1 MSADPKAA
9 RRILI
14 VRLSALGDV
23 VHVLPLLDALRRAR
37 PDAHIGWLV
46 EEASSSLLAGH
57 PQIDRLW
64 VAPRRLSE
72 RWLRRGRV
80 GAVAGLWAPLLRELR
95 AARYEVSIDAQ
106 CNFRSSLLARLS
118 GAPRRVG
125 FAPPF
130 TKEQAHW
137 LLTDRVSLPPRK
149 QLKVERNLEL
159 LRPFGIDPRGARA
172 QLAIPDAA
180 RGSARSIR
188 MGLGGTSAVALHPG
202 VSGFGAF
209 KRWAPESYAAL
220 ARRLYAERGA
230 RCVVTWGPGER
241 DLAQGIARDADGAAE
256 VAPETTSI
264 LDLAA
269 LFEACDAV
277 VGSDTGPVHLAAA
290 LGVPVVALYGPKDPA
305 VYAPWDGRTG
315 AAATT
320 VWKRVHCSPCR
331 LRRCDDVICM
341 PAIQVE
347 EVAAAV
353 WDTLRDEP
361 ALSSVSLAESGEGPA
376 RAGVCETR

>member
-1 MSADPKAA
+1 MFADPRAA

-46 EEASSSLLAGH
+46 EEESSSLLAGH

-80 GAVAGLWAPLLRELR
+80 GAVAGLWVPLLRELR

-137 LLTDRVSLPPRK
+137 LLTDRVTPPPHQ

-159 LRPFGIDPRGARA
+159 LRPLGVDAQGARA
-172 QLAIPDAA
+172 RLAIPDAA
-180 RGSARSIR
+180 RSAARSFR
-188 MGLGGTSAVALHPG
+188 AGLGTACAVALHPG
-202 VSGFGAF
+202 VSGFGVF

-230 RCVVTWGPGER
+230 RCIVTWGPGER
-241 DLAQGIARDADGAAE
+241 ELAQGIARDADGAAE
-256 VAPETTSI
+256 VAPETASI

-277 VGSDTGPVHLAAA
+277 VGGDTGPVHLAAA
-290 LGVPVVALYGPKDPA
+290 LGAPVVALYGPKDPA

-320 VWKRVHCSPCR
+320 VWKRVHCSPCG
-331 LRRCDDVICM
+331 LRRCDNVICM

-347 EVAAAV
+347 DVAAAV
-353 WDTLRDEP
+353 WGALRDGSAHP
-361 ALSSVSLAESGEGPA
+361 SVSLAEPGVDPV
-376 RAGVCETR
+376 RASACETR

>member
-1 MSADPKAA
+1 MSADPRAA

-64 VAPRRLSE
+64 IAPRRLSE

-80 GAVAGLWAPLLRELR
+80 GAVAGLWRPLLRELR

-106 CNFRSSLLARLS
+106 CNLRSSLLARLS

-137 LLTDRVSLPPRK
+137 LLTDRVAPPPRK

-159 LRPFGIDPRGARA
+159 LRPFGIDARGARA
-172 QLAIPDAA
+172 RLGIPDAA
-180 RGSARSIR
+180 RGAARSFR
-188 MGLGGTSAVALHPG
+188 AGLAAASAVALHPG

-230 RCVVTWGPGER
+230 RCIVTWGPGEL
-241 DLAQGIARDADGAAE
+241 DLAQEIARNADGAAE
-256 VAPETTSI
+256 VAPETHSI

-277 VGSDTGPVHLAAA
+277 VGGDTGPVHLAAA

-315 AAATT
+315 AAATA
-320 VWKRVHCSPCR
+320 VWKRVHCSPCSV
-331 LRRCDDVICM
+331 RRCNDVICM
-341 PAIQVE
+341 PAIEVE
-347 EVAAAV
+347 DVAAAV
-353 WDTLRDEP
+353 WDTLREESALP
-361 ALSSVSLAESGEGPA
+361 AVPLAEPGVGPVP
-376 RAGVCETR
+376 AGACETQ

>member
-1 MSADPKAA
+1 MSADPRAA

-46 EEASSSLLAGH
+46 EEASSSLLADH

-80 GAVAGLWAPLLRELR
+80 GAVAGLWTPLLRDLR

-137 LLTDRVSLPPRK
+137 LLTDRVKPPPHQ

-159 LRPFGIDPRGARA
+159 LRPFGIDAQGARA
-172 QLAIPDAA
+172 RLAIPDAA
-180 RGSARSIR
+180 RSAACSFRA
-188 MGLGGTSAVALHPG
+188 GLGAAYVVALHPG

-230 RCVVTWGPGER
+230 RCIVTWGPGER
-241 DLAQGIARDADGAAE
+241 ELAQGIARDADGVAE
-256 VAPETTSI
+256 VAPETASI

-290 LGVPVVALYGPKDPA
+290 LGAPVVALYGPKDPA

-320 VWKRVHCSPCR
+320 VWKRVHCSPCG

-341 PAIQVE
+341 PAIEVE
-347 EVAAAV
+347 DVVAAV
-353 WDTLRDEP
+353 CGTLRNES
-361 ALSSVSLAESGEGPA
+361 ALASVSLAEPGVDPV
-376 RAGVCETR
+376 RASACETR

>member
-1 MSADPKAA
+1 MSVDPKAA

-57 PQIDRLW
+57 PQIDRVW
-64 VAPRRLSE
+64 VVPRRISR

-80 GAVAGLWAPLLRELR
+80 AAVAGLWAPLLRELR

-130 TKEQAHW
+130 TKEKAHW
-137 LLTDRVSLPPRK
+137 LLTDRVAPPPRK
-149 QLKVERNLEL
+149 QLKVDRNLEL
-159 LRPFGIDPRGARA
+159 LRRFGIDARGARA
-172 QLAIPDAA
+172 RLIIPAAA
-180 RGSARSIR
+180 RSAARAFR
-188 MGLGGTSAVALHPG
+188 AGLGAAPAVALHPG

-209 KRWAPESYAAL
+209 KCWSPERYAAL
-220 ARRLYAERGA
+220 ARRLHAERGA
-230 RCVVTWGPGER
+230 LCIVTWGPGER
-241 DLAQGIARDADGAAE
+241 DLAQQIVRDADGAAE
-256 VAPETTSI
+256 VAPETASI

-277 VGSDTGPVHLAAA
+277 VGGDTGPVHLAAA
-290 LGVPVVALYGPKDPA
+290 LGVPVIALYGPKDPA

-315 AAATT
+315 TAVATL
-320 VWKRVHCSPCR
+320 WKRVHCSPCG
-331 LRRCDDVICM
+331 LRRCHNVICM

-347 EVAAAV
+347 DVAAAV
-353 WDTLRDEP
+353 RDTLRDESAHTP
-361 ALSSVSLAESGEGPA
+361 VSLAGPGAA
-376 RAGVCETR
+376 RARASACETR